1 MKLIKNNL
9 TTLGTFLAGVVGHHY
24 VSKILDY
31 KSEMAAS
38 KEAELKAI
46 AEQQNMDVLHN
57 KLNNIQQTNQSIL
70 ENVTKL
76 ADKHVSEAQL
86 SVINSKLEFGE
97 KHCKTVKEMFDKG
110 PENMNL
116 DFYKAAYKASE
127 ACERANREAHDA
139 VKALLDSLNGKSN
152 LVSNFNLDSF
162 YDYLNSLG
170 LLETS
175 ALYHIIAL
183 ALICLI
189 SFNILS
195 AVLGNEIIKYFNLE
209 ERFPKLASF
218 FKLRLKFQRYYL
230 VLNFSLIF
238 IICIVSIL
246 IDLLVLY

>member
-1 MKLIKNNL
+1 MLKLKNQL
-9 TTLGTFLAGVVGHHY
+9 QTGGVFILGVAGHHY
-24 VSKILDY
+24 ISKILDY
-31 KSEMAAS
+31 RKEMESS
-38 KEAELKAI
+38 KEAEMKAV
-46 AEQQNMDVLHN
+46 ADQQNIEVIHN
-57 KLNNIQQTNQSIL
+57 KLNNLQQSSQSL
-70 ENVTKL
+70 EENMTKL
-76 ADKHVSEAQL
+76 LDKNVSEAQL
-86 SVINSKLEFGE
+86 SSINTKLEFGA

-116 DFYKAAYKASE
+116 EFYKAAYKASE

-152 LVSNFNLDSF
+152 LISNLDFF

-209 ERFPKLASF
+209 ERYPKLASF

-230 VLNFSLIF
+230 ILNFSLIF

-246 IDLLVLY
+246 IDILVLY